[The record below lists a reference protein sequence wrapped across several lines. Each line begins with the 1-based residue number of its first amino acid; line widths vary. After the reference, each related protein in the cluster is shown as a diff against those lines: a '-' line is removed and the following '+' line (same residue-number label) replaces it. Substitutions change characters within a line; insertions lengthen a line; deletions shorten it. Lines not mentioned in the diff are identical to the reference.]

1 MPLSLAL
8 EREKI
13 EEIIIHTGQH
23 YDYEMSKIFFETM
36 ELKSP
41 KYHLGIGSL
50 SHGAQTGRMME
61 EIEKIL
67 FDEKPEGIV
76 VYGDTNST
84 LAGAISSVK
93 LKIPVFHIEAG
104 LRSFNRNMPEE
115 INRVLTDHISTLL
128 FAPTKTSVSNL
139 KKEGIKEN
147 IFLVGDIM
155 FDTFLIFKDKFKKR
169 SKEILKKFNLRPSKY
184 GVVTIHR
191 EENTDDKKR
200 FYSILKGL
208 KEIADKGLRLIFP
221 AHPRI
226 IEFVPKDID
235 GIEIIKPLSYID
247 MQSLV
252 SRAKIVLTDSGGLQ
266 KEAYFHK
273 VPCITLREETEWVE
287 LKRSGTNIITGWKSE
302 EIIKS
307 FKRIERISKIYFEAK
322 LYGNGDCGQRT
333 ANIIKSYL
341 GER

>member
-1 MPLSLAL
+1 M
-8 EREKI
+8 
-13 EEIIIHTGQH
+13 IIHTGQH

-50 SHGAQTGRMME
+50 SHGAQTGRMIE

-67 FDEKPEGIV
+67 LKEKPEGVV

-84 LAGAISSVK
+84 LAGALSSVK

-147 IFLVGDIM
+147 VFLTGDIM
-155 FDTFLIFKDKFKKR
+155 FDTFLIFKDKFEKR
-169 SKEILKKFNLRPSKY
+169 SKEILKKFNLKPLNY

-191 EENTDDKKR
+191 EENSDDKKR
-200 FYSILKGL
+200 FYSIFEGL
-208 KEIADKGLRLIFP
+208 KKITLEGIKLIFP

-226 IEFVPKDID
+226 LEFVPKDIE

-247 MQSLV
+247 MQALI
-252 SRAKIVLTDSGGLQ
+252 SRASVVLTDSGGLQ

-273 VPCITLREETEWVE
+273 VSCVTLREETEWVE
-287 LKRSGTNIITGWKSE
+287 LKKSGTNIVTGWKSE
-302 EIIKS
+302 EILKS
-307 FKRIERISKIYFEAK
+307 FKKIERISKLNFNAG
-322 LYGNGDCGQRT
+322 LYGNGDCGQKT
-333 ANIIKSYL
+333 AKIIKSFL